1 MKTIAIANHKGG
13 VGKTASAH
21 ALGAGLAQLGYRVLL
36 VDVDPQSSLT
46 NACGVKVPGES
57 LAEVFGSSEPGKLA
71 LADII
76 YDVGEEDKL
85 PLHLAPSDIALAT
98 NEPGLINRYG
108 RENILKNALATVA
121 TDYDVC
127 LIDCPPSLGILTIN
141 ALSAAQ
147 VVLIPTQP
155 QIADMRGLQLFLD
168 TLDAITKRGG
178 INPHLKVLG
187 VLVTFMDD
195 RLLHHRDALKVMTDS
210 GFPLLQTQVGRSVK
224 VAEAAASGSSIITYD
239 PSNRQAENYL
249 ALAKEVDT
257 WLRKERR

>member
-1 MKTIAIANHKGG
+1 MNIIAIGTQKGG
-13 VGKTASAH
+13 VGKTATTH
-21 ALGAGLAQLGYRVLL
+21 ALGAGLAQLGHRVLL

-46 NACGVKVPGES
+46 SACGIKAAGES

-71 LADII
+71 LTDII

-85 PLHLAPSDIALAT
+85 HLHLAPSDIALAT

-108 RENILKNALATVA
+108 RENILKNALTAVA
-121 TDYDVC
+121 NEYDVC

-155 QIADMRGLQLFLD
+155 QITDMRGLQLFLE
-168 TLDAITKRGG
+168 TLDAITKKGG

-187 VLVTFMDD
+187 VLVTFVDD
-195 RLLHHRDALKVMTDS
+195 RLLHHRDALKVMVES
-210 GFPLLQTQVGRSVK
+210 GFPLFKTQIGRSVK
-224 VAEAAASGSSIITYD
+224 VAEAAASGSSIVTYD
-239 PSNRQAENYL
+239 PENKQAENYRE
-249 ALAKEVDT
+249 LAKEVDV
-257 WLRKERR
+257 WLKSAHR